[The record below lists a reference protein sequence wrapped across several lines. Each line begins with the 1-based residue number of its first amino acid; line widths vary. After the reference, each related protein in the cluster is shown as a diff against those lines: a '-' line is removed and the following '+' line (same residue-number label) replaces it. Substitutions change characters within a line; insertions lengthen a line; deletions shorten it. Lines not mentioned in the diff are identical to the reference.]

1 LTGDWRE
8 IQGRIDWR
16 IEKDRRE
23 ISLER
28 KGDRSEIRRKIERI
42 RWDL

>member
-1 LTGDWRE
+1 MTGDWRE
-8 IQGRIDWR
+8 IRERIDWR

-28 KGDRSEIRRKIERI
+28 KGDRSEIGRKIERI
-42 RWDL
+42 RWEV